1 MASAF
6 LYTWHVFGS
15 KHFANPPPTKKWVT
29 FQCSKIKEK
38 QHSIYCLH
46 FITIKYHESK
56 YKPSTS
62 KTNADLINQ
71 MFPDTETLLP
81 ETVILK
87 EDWPVQDFTT
97 VKLDI
102 LNCTAE

>member
-1 MASAF
+1 MYLDRS
-6 LYTWHVFGS
+6 TS
-15 KHFANPPPTKKWVT
+15 PTNHQPKKWVT

-38 QHSIYCLH
+38 HHSIYRLH
-46 FITIKYHESK
+46 FITIEYHESK

-62 KTNADLINQ
+62 KTNADLITQ

-87 EDWPVQDFTT
+87 EDWPVQDLTT
-97 VKLDI
+97 AKSDI